1 MNKKPHPLC
10 NYWPSS
16 LQLGREEYHIIRQ
29 KLNGDFLITTCCT
42 KQLSPLFLL
51 VNDLAFSIR
60 VFEWGPISFSNLI
73 SLWQVPF
80 CLNVLSFNLNHWEKN
95 HLFFLGFRRLL
106 LEVTKLVI
114 HLCLTCTKSSR
125 ERLLREYIKVY
136 FFPLHRCF
144 CIIVTSDTLFKNKSF
159 KLYFCAGLYCLPPPP
174 FSNLFPIFQKP
185 PLAFVLLLRLTVW
198 WSRQI

>member
-1 MNKKPHPLC
+1 M
-10 NYWPSS
+10 
-16 LQLGREEYHIIRQ
+16 
-29 KLNGDFLITTCCT
+29 
-42 KQLSPLFLL
+42 SPLFLL

-114 HLCLTCTKSSR
+114 HLCLTCTNSSR

-159 KLYFCAGLYCLPPPP
+159 KLYFCAGLYFPSP
-174 FSNLFPIFQKP
+174 FFKFISHFSKTSSCFCFASSTNRVVIAPNLMCRF
-185 PLAFVLLLRLTVW
+185 T
-198 WSRQI
+198 

>member
-1 MNKKPHPLC
+1 M
-10 NYWPSS
+10 
-16 LQLGREEYHIIRQ
+16 
-29 KLNGDFLITTCCT
+29 
-42 KQLSPLFLL
+42 SPLFLL
-51 VNDLAFSIR
+51 VNDLAFAIR

-136 FFPLHRCF
+136 FFP
-144 CIIVTSDTLFKNKSF
+144 CI
-159 KLYFCAGLYCLPPPP
+159 CAFALLLLQIHSSKINHSNCIFAQGYISPPP